1 MFTDLAPRARDAI
14 ENSPTARKAGG
25 GVKWMAR
32 AGYAAHGIL
41 YITVGALAFMVA
53 TGNGDSEGERLDGKG
68 ALHELHQ
75 KPFGQ
80 VLLVVMAAGLIGFTL
95 WSFVQAI
102 LDPERE
108 AKDGIRGVFWRMGRA
123 LGGIV
128 HGALVVYAVGLLT
141 GTMLGGSGGDKAK
154 SWSARL
160 MSWDPWGAWVVGA
173 VGAIF
178 LGLAAWQLWLAWKSQ
193 LDERLDLERLRSTTR
208 AVVVNISR
216 FGLAARAVVSALV
229 GTGLVIAAFRADPNR
244 VQDAAEAIDRLR
256 GVPYGAILLIV
267 VAFGL
272 AAYGVYELIEAQ
284 YRRIRPV

>member
-1 MFTDLAPRARDAI
+1 MITDLAPRARDAI
-14 ENSPTARKAGG
+14 EKSPTAQKAGG

-80 VLLVVMAAGLIGFTL
+80 VLLVLMAAGLIGFTL

-108 AKDGIRGVFWRMGRA
+108 AKDGIQGVFWRMGRA
-123 LGGIV
+123 LGGFV

-141 GTMLGGSGGDKAK
+141 GSMLGGSGGDKAK

-160 MSWDPWGAWVVGA
+160 MSWDPWGAWVVGS

-178 LGLAAWQLWLAWKSQ
+178 LGLALWQLWLAWKAK

-208 AVVVNISR
+208 AVVVNVSR

-244 VQDAAEAIDRLR
+244 VQDASEAIDRLR
-256 GVPYGAILLIV
+256 GMPYGTILLIV

-272 AAYGVYELIEAQ
+272 AAYGVYELIEAN